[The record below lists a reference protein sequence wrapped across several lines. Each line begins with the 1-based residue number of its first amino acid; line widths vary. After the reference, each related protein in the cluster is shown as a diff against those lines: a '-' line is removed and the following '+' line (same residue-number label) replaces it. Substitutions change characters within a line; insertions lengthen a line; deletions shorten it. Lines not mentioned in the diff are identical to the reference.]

1 MRQMQRLD
9 EYIEML
15 EWLSYAEFC
24 IMVIAIRMQL

>member
-24 IMVIAIRMQL
+24 MAILFMR